1 MGKFTTLL
9 GILIALGLIVWSI
22 LSGGDPGAYIDIPS
36 IAVVVGGTI
45 GTTLMV
51 FSLSKL
57 KSLVKIFKIAFLKS
71 DADKVEELYQILH
84 LSNLSRKNGGI
95 LGIVSEIEQIEDPFL
110 AKGFTLIL
118 DNVDPANVKE
128 IMLREI
134 DSTAQR
140 HQSGQDIL
148 GFMADAAPAFGK
160 FLLPS

>member
-1 MGKFTTLL
+1 MGKFTTLI
-9 GILIALGLIVWSI
+9 GILIALGLIGYSI
-22 LSGGDPGAYIDIPS
+22 VSSGDVMAYVDVPS
-36 IAVVVGGTI
+36 IATVVGGTI

-51 FSLSKL
+51 FSLGKL
-57 KSLVKIFKIAFLKS
+57 KSLVKIFKIAFLKT

-95 LGIVSEIEQIEDPFL
+95 LGIVNEIEQIEDPFL

-118 DNVDPANVKE
+118 DNVNPENVRE
-128 IMLREI
+128 IMTREI

-160 FLLPS
+160 